1 MVRSAKKCIL
11 TVLKYAC
18 FAKKFL
24 FTEGTGAKM
33 FYCRFQMN
41 YDCDDDSKI
50 SAEMV
55 LNSSSRREWRYNIAE
70 FCSELSDENLGGKV
84 TFIAHRAKPNRID
97 MIAAVDDLQPL
108 TPAKIVKRIEKY
120 LDDQIEQGEYIMED
134 VKISRFVE
142 ITVAEFSSI
151 CDLANRSDYI
161 HDYFRIADVTGINC
175 LNNDNF
181 KLMEKIC
188 SDKKLTYAN
197 AKKKAGKL
205 LADESF
211 MEELGRIYSGE
222 NSKHFYGQPVHYK
235 IVAGN
240 TRSAQELASLLAEA
254 LYANKRLTNR
264 RISYFFGI
272 TENCYYEEDFEGLVR
287 NAAGGVVVIEYE
299 EVVEFI
305 AENVRRNCRNTL
317 FIFVEIVDKP
327 GFSAQLIAKLQSDIH
342 LIELQEGAGNRDD
355 ALIYLKNLIAGSDM
369 PCVYTEEELIAA
381 MGDKLT
387 FRASDIFQVQEKL
400 YSDALKNK
408 SYPAYREVDRIA
420 VKVDAVDGDA
430 YQELQKLIGLKEQ
443 KDLIEQILA
452 AHKVQK
458 MRLDMGLDKQ
468 KTSLHMSFTGN
479 PGSAKTTVSRL
490 IAAILSKEGVL
501 KTGRFIECG
510 RADLVAKYVGWTAK
524 TVREKFNEARGGVLF
539 IDEAYSLSDGEHAT
553 FGDEAIHT
561 IVQEMENHR
570 DDVIVIFAGYPD
582 KMKEFLDRNEGLRSR
597 IAFHIN
603 FPDYNADELV
613 EILKLMAAKKSYTL
627 EEDVISHCRKIFKR
641 ASKKKNFGNGRFVR
655 NLLEQASL
663 KHARRIISEH
673 KNSKVTKEDLLHF
686 KVDDFKVNVDKTYK
700 EEKLLGF
707 KL

>member
-1 MVRSAKKCIL
+1 ML
-11 TVLKYAC
+11 
-18 FAKKFL
+18 
-24 FTEGTGAKM
+24 
-33 FYCRFQMN
+33 YCKFQMT
-41 YDCDDDSKI
+41 YDCDDDSKM
-50 SAEMV
+50 SAETAF
-55 LNSSSRREWRYNIAE
+55 NSSSRREWRYNVAE
-70 FCSELSDENLGGKV
+70 FCSELSEENLGGKI
-84 TFIAHRAKPNRID
+84 TFVAYRAKPNSFS
-97 MIAAVDDLQPL
+97 MIAAVDDIQPF
-108 TPAKIVKRIEKY
+108 TPAKISRRIEKY
-120 LDDQIEQGEYIMED
+120 LDDQIEQGEYLMEN
-134 VKISRFVE
+134 VKISRFEE
-142 ITVAEFSSI
+142 ITVGQFSKI
-151 CDLANRSDYI
+151 CDQANRSDYI
-161 HDYFRIADVTGINC
+161 HDYFRIADTTGINC

-181 KLMEKIC
+181 KLMETIY
-188 SDKKLTYAN
+188 SDRKLTHAT

-222 NSKHFYGQPVHYK
+222 NSKRFYGQPVHYK
-235 IVAGN
+235 MVTGN
-240 TRSAQELASLLAEA
+240 TKSAQALAVLLAES
-254 LYANKRLTNR
+254 LYSNKRLTNR
-264 RISYFFGI
+264 RISYFYGI

-287 NAAGGVVVIEYE
+287 NAAGGVVVIELSGERVRSGQFAHAYE
-299 EVVEFI
+299 EVVEFM

-327 GFSAQLIAKLQSDIH
+327 GFSQQLIAKIQSDIH

-355 ALIYLKNLIAGSDM
+355 ALIYLKNLMEGSDM
-369 PCVYTEEELIAA
+369 PDVYTEEELIAA

-387 FRASDIFQVQEKL
+387 FRASDIYQVQEKL

-430 YQELQKLIGLKEQ
+430 YKELQSLIGLKEQ

-452 AHKVQK
+452 AHRVQK
-458 MRLDMGLDKQ
+458 MRMDFGLDKQ
-468 KTSLHMSFTGN
+468 KASLHMSFTGN

-501 KTGRFIECG
+501 KTGRFVECG

-570 DDVIVIFAGYPD
+570 EDVIVIFAGYPE

-603 FPDYNADELV
+603 FPDYKADELV
-613 EILKLMAAKKSYTL
+613 EILKLMAAKKSYNL
-627 EEDVISHCRKIFKR
+627 DDEVIEHCRKIFKR
-641 ASKKKNFGNGRFVR
+641 AATKKDFGNGRFVR

-663 KHARRIISEH
+663 KHARRIIREHENSEI
-673 KNSKVTKEDLLHF
+673 TKEDLLRF
-686 KVDDFKVNVDKTYK
+686 TVDDFKVNVDKTYK
-700 EEKLLGF
+700 DEKILGF
-707 KL
+707 KH